1 MMISSGNL
9 LEWSFKMS
17 DSSDTKVSYKL
28 FAYKGIGG
36 WGVIT
41 VPELISDKFYAFCVE
56 KEWRYFQFR

>member
-1 MMISSGNL
+1 
-9 LEWSFKMS
+9 MS

-36 WGVIT
+36 WGGVIT

>member
-1 MMISSGNL
+1 MGILCL
-9 LEWSFKMS
+9 LGWRFKMS

-36 WGVIT
+36 WGLIT